1 MATFQLRL
9 DDTLKQKADS
19 LFSSLGLDTSTAI
32 RIFLSAAVENNGI
45 PFQVRH
51 NDNFS
56 LQQAILD
63 SRNRKNLHGPFKT
76 AQDAVNSMLD
86 DWVLY
91 NIVYTNRMK
100 KDAKLMQKRGKD
112 MSKLVMVLDLLA
124 SGIELPKKYK
134 DHQLTGNLHD
144 FRECHIEPDWLL
156 MYQIFEN
163 ELILSATATGTHS
176 DLFG

>member
-1 MATFQLRL
+1 M
-9 DDTLKQKADS
+9 
-19 LFSSLGLDTSTAI
+19 
-32 RIFLSAAVENNGI
+32 
-45 PFQVRH
+45 
-51 NDNFS
+51 
-56 LQQAILD
+56 
-63 SRNRKNLHGPFKT
+63 
-76 AQDAVNSMLD
+76 
-86 DWVLY
+86 Y

-156 MYQIFEN
+156 VYKKN
-163 ELILSATATGTHS
+163 DKDLILFLIETGTHS
-176 DLFG
+176 DLF